1 MGAVTFPKIYNTY
14 FVAFVATVGG
24 MLFGFDISSMSA
36 IIGTKQYNA
45 YFNKP
50 AGVTQGAIGSAL
62 AAGSIVGSIIAGPVS
77 DKIGRRDSI
86 MFACLWW
93 LVGTAVQTSTRGIG
107 SLIAGRVLNGVCVGI
122 TSSQVPVYLAEISRK
137 EKRGAIIIIQQ
148 LAIEWGIFIMYF
160 IGYGCS
166 FIDGPASFRTAWGI
180 QFVPC
185 VFLMCGLPFLPRS
198 PRWLAKVDRGDEA
211 IRILAKIQAG
221 GKIND
226 PLVVAEWEEITETL
240 VAERLA
246 PAGWRKFVVNGM
258 WKRTLAG
265 FTVQMWQQNSGANVM
280 TYYVVYI
287 FMMAGLTG
295 NINLVASG
303 VQYALFIIFTS
314 IMFFYIDRTGRR
326 QLLIYGALAMG
337 ACHFVVGGIL
347 SAGESVPGGVG
358 GNPNVLIKVTGSKAN
373 TVIAFSY
380 LLIIVYALTLAPV
393 AWVYAAEVWSL
404 ETRATGMGISAL
416 GNWLFNFAL
425 GLYIP
430 PGFQNIKWGMF
441 IVFGSMCV
449 LGAIQFYFTYPET
462 CNKTLEEIEE
472 LFQDWSKIPPWK
484 TTVGQS
490 RLDRLVDQARERQFS
505 VGDVQK
511 RTGSLGHEVHVE
523 TANMD
528 EEKAAIEQVKHQAA
542 EDLAQSHNQASP

>member
-1 MGAVTFPKIYNTY
+1 MRDITFPKIYNTY

-36 IIGTKQYNA
+36 IIGTEQYNA

-62 AAGSIVGSIIAGPVS
+62 AAGSVVGSIIAGPIS
-77 DKIGRRDSI
+77 DRIGRRDSI
-86 MFACLWW
+86 FFACLWW
-93 LVGTAVQTSTRGIG
+93 LMGTAVQTGTSGIG
-107 SLIAGRVLNGVCVGI
+107 SLIAGRILNGVCVGI

-137 EKRGAIIIIQQ
+137 EKRGALIIIQQ
-148 LAIEWGIFIMYF
+148 LAIEWGILIMYF

-166 FIDGPASFRTAWGI
+166 FIDGPASFRTAWGM

-185 VFLMCGLPFLPRS
+185 VFLMIGLPFLPRS
-198 PRWLAKVDRGDEA
+198 PRWLAKVDRTDEA
-211 IRILAKIQAG
+211 IMVLAKIQAG

-226 PLVVAEWEEITETL
+226 PLVVAEWEDITQTL
-240 VAERLA
+240 AAERTAA
-246 PAGWRKFVVNGM
+246 PGWRKFVVNGM

-265 FTVQMWQQNSGANVM
+265 FNLNIRQGANVM

-287 FMMAGLTG
+287 FLMAGLTG
-295 NINLVASG
+295 NINLIASG
-303 VQYALFIIFTS
+303 VQYALFIIFTT
-314 IMFFYIDRTGRR
+314 IMFFYIDKIGRR

-347 SAGESVPGGVG
+347 SAGVNVPGGVG
-358 GNPNVLIKVTGSKAN
+358 GNPNVLIKVSGAKAN

-380 LLIIVYALTLAPV
+380 LLIIIYALTLAPV

-441 IVFGSMCV
+441 IVFGCMCI
-449 LGAIQFYFTYPET
+449 LGAIQFFFTYPET

-472 LFQDWSKIPPWK
+472 MFADWSKIPPWK
-484 TTVGQS
+484 TKMGDS
-490 RLDRLVDQARERQFS
+490 RLDRLVEEARERRYS
-505 VGDVQK
+505 VEDVQK
-511 RTGSLGHEVHVE
+511 RTGSIGHDVHVE
-523 TANMD
+523 SASHD
-528 EEKAAIEQVKHQAA
+528 EEKAAIEQVKAQAA
-542 EDLAQSHNQASP
+542 DPGQQEYLKV